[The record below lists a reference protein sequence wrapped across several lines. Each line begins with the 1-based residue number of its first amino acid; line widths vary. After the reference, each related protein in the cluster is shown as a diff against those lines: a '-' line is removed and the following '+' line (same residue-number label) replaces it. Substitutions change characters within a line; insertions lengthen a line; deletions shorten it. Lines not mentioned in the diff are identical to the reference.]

1 MTKSP
6 TVACRSSEV
15 IGYNRCNYF
24 AAGTDIHLLD
34 RSRFATLIA
43 VAQKIKCD
51 TNSKSVNHVVSTI
64 KDVNRDLVKRLND
77 LYKYSMKFNINSC
90 SSESNY
96 KIGNMKAQINVLK
109 EQGFNAS

>member
-51 TNSKSVNHVVSTI
+51 TNFKSVNHVVSTI
-64 KDVNRDLVKRLND
+64 KDVNQYLLKRLND
-77 LYKYSMKFNINSC
+77 LHKYEMKFNKPNNPSP
-90 SSESNY
+90 SEF
-96 KIGNMKAQINVLK
+96 I
-109 EQGFNAS
+109 